1 MERGDTLPCSR
12 EQLEL
17 TVLGWSP
24 RASNLPLREIL
35 PSGGPAF
42 QEDPG
47 NVCHLALL
55 LASGMAFPCPYL
67 SGGAESG

>member
-1 MERGDTLPCSR
+1 MEEVTLPCSR
-12 EQLEL
+12 EQLGL
-17 TVLGWSP
+17 TVLGRSP
-24 RASNLPLREIL
+24 LASNLPLRETF

-55 LASGMAFPCPYL
+55 LVSGMAFLCPYL
-67 SGGAESG
+67 SGGAESA